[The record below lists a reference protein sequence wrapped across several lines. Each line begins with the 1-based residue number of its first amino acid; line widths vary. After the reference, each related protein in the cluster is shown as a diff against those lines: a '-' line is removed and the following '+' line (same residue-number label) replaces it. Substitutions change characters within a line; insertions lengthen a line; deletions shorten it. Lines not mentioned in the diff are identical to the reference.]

1 MVDSCKG
8 GIMIR
13 VIFLFLVL
21 SVLAYLGIK
30 ATEKMTGQQL
40 LKLTKISTYV
50 IISSTVAIVLMFL
63 LVYIF

>member
-1 MVDSCKG
+1 
-8 GIMIR
+8 MIR

-21 SVLAYLGIK
+21 SVLAYLAIK

>member
-1 MVDSCKG
+1 
-8 GIMIR
+8 MIR

-40 LKLTKISTYV
+40 LKLTKIAGYV
-50 IISSTVAIVLMFL
+50 IISSMLAIMLML
-63 LVYIF
+63 MLVILF